1 MPRNP
6 FTGIA
11 HTHAA
16 QRQRVPGPATGHV
29 SPLQAGVLTHTRT
42 LPPYAHPALTPYS
55 GVVAKLAIKINRDFK
70 KVEAFFKES
79 HPWGTGKDSL
89 GGKSTAGV
97 SQVAQLRT
105 QIEQVK
111 EAMEVPLPKVPTPK
125 PTPKP
130 PRVAKRDRP
139 DDEDDMDA
147 LDGDES
153 PDSSTLAQVKLE
165 TEFNQLKADLANMVK
180 ATNELAKVILR

>member
-1 MPRNP
+1 M
-6 FTGIA
+6 T
-11 HTHAA
+11 HTH
-16 QRQRVPGPATGHV
+16 
-29 SPLQAGVLTHTRT
+29 THTHT
-42 LPPYAHPALTPYS
+42 YAHPALTPYS
-55 GVVAKLAIKINRDFK
+55 GVGTKLAIKINRDFK

-147 LDGDES
+147 IDES
-153 PDSSTLAQVKLE
+153 PVSSLAEVKRAAELHL
-165 TEFNQLKADLANMVK
+165 FKADLAK
-180 ATNELAKVILR
+180 GLAAMASYKVI